1 MFTEPWFIMVALVI
15 GVLVGWAI
23 GSVRG
28 RPALGAVL
36 GVFGVVGWII
46 ALLIP
51 RSTPDFSSAS
61 FEDKT
66 ARPAD
71 LPHGTLPPHP
81 DGSHHERPG

>member
-1 MFTEPWFIMVALVI
+1 MPDEPWLIISALVI

-28 RPALGAVL
+28 RPVLGALL
-36 GVFGVVGWII
+36 GVFGLVGWII

-51 RSTPDFSSAS
+51 RSTPDLSTSSFAD
-61 FEDKT
+61 ET

-71 LPHGTLPPHP
+71 LPPGTMPPHP
-81 DGSHHERPG
+81 DGSHHERPS